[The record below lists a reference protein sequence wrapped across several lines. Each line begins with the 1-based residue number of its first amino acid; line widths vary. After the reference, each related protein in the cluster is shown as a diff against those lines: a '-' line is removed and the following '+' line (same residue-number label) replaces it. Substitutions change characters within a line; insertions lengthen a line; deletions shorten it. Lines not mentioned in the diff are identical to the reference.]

1 MLQPVYGRHGIL
13 CPDPCIFNNN
23 PPSGHLKLEES
34 GRFMVNGTD
43 VFVIG
48 GGPAGLAAAIA
59 ARRRGFHVVVAD
71 GNKPPIDKPCGEG
84 LMPDSIAALQQLG
97 VEIVPGEGYSLQGIK
112 FLEKEKSA
120 TACFPTGRGVG
131 LRRPV
136 LHQKMLNQAA
146 ALGVQFLW
154 ETPVT
159 GIRGDGANLA
169 GGDFVPAKWIIGADG
184 AQSRVR
190 RWAGL
195 HSSNKRDARMA
206 WRAHIVVAPWSEY
219 VEIHW
224 AENAQAY
231 VTPVSANEVCVVM
244 VSRNENRDIRLA
256 LNEFPELASRL
267 SGERLSRPAR
277 GTVTSTHRL
286 KYVSRGNV
294 ALIGDAS
301 GSVDAITGEGLSL
314 SFHQAVA
321 LAEAMEKNSLN
332 LYQNTHRQFALRA
345 TFMARLLLLLDG
357 RTRLRR
363 RTLTVFKNSP
373 EVFARLVSIHVGETS
388 PAHFAATGAL
398 LGWRFLAA

>member
-1 MLQPVYGRHGIL
+1 
-13 CPDPCIFNNN
+13 
-23 PPSGHLKLEES
+23 
-34 GRFMVNGTD
+34 MVKGTD

-59 ARRRGFHVVVAD
+59 ARRRGFQVVVAD

-84 LMPDSIAALQQLG
+84 LMPDSITALQQLG
-97 VEIVPGEGYSLQGIK
+97 VEIAPGEGYPLQGIK

-120 TACFPTGRGVG
+120 SACFPTGRGVG
-131 LRRPV
+131 LRRPI
-136 LHQKMLNQAA
+136 LHKKMLDRAV

-159 GIRGDGANLA
+159 GIRGDGVSLA
-169 GGDFVPAKWIIGADG
+169 GGNFFRANWIIGADG
-184 AQSRVR
+184 GQSRVR

-195 HSSNKRDARMA
+195 ESSNMRDSRLA
-206 WRAHIVVAPWSEY
+206 WRVHFAIAPWSEY

-231 VTPVSANEVCVVM
+231 LTPVSANEVCVVM

-256 LNEFPELASRL
+256 LNEFPELARRL
-267 SGERLSRPAR
+267 SCERLSRPAR
-277 GTVTSTHRL
+277 GTITTMHRL
-286 KYVSRGNV
+286 KRVSRGNV

-321 LAEAMEKNSLN
+321 LAEAMEKNCLD
-332 LYQNTHRQFALRA
+332 LYQKAHRQFARRP
-345 TFMARLLLLLDG
+345 TFMARLLLSLDG
-357 RTRLRR
+357 RARLRR
-363 RTLTVFKNSP
+363 RTLTVFRNNP
-373 EVFARLVSIHVGETS
+373 EVFARLISIHVGETS

>member
-1 MLQPVYGRHGIL
+1 
-13 CPDPCIFNNN
+13 
-23 PPSGHLKLEES
+23 
-34 GRFMVNGTD
+34 MVNGTE

-59 ARRRGFHVVVAD
+59 ARRRGFQVVVAD
-71 GNKPPIDKPCGEG
+71 GNRPPIDKPCGEG
-84 LMPDSIAALQQLG
+84 LMPDSIAALQLLG
-97 VEIVPGEGYSLQGIK
+97 VEIEPGEGYPLRGIK
-112 FLEKEKSA
+112 FAEKEKSA
-120 TACFPTGRGVG
+120 TACFPSGRGVG
-131 LRRPV
+131 LRRPI

-146 ALGVQFLW
+146 SLGVQFLW

-159 GIRGDGANLA
+159 GIRGDGVNLA
-169 GGDFVPAKWIIGADG
+169 GGDFVQAKWIIGADG
-184 AQSRVR
+184 GQSRVR

-195 HSSNKRDARMA
+195 ESSSKRDSRMA
-206 WRAHIVVAPWSEY
+206 WRAHFAVAPWSEY

-244 VSRNENRDIRLA
+244 ASRSANRDIRVA
-256 LNEFPELASRL
+256 LNEFPELAGRL
-267 SGERLSRPAR
+267 NSERLARPAR
-277 GTVTSTHRL
+277 GTVTTTHQL
-286 KYVSRGNV
+286 KRVSRGNV

-321 LAEAMEKNSLN
+321 LAEAMEKNSLD
-332 LYQNTHRQFALRA
+332 LYQKAHRQFARRP

-363 RTLTVFKNSP
+363 RTLTVFKNNP
-373 EVFARLVSIHVGETS
+373 EVFARLVSVHVGETS
-388 PAHFAATGAL
+388 PAHFATTGAL

>member
-1 MLQPVYGRHGIL
+1 
-13 CPDPCIFNNN
+13 
-23 PPSGHLKLEES
+23 
-34 GRFMVNGTD
+34 MVNGTD

-84 LMPDSIAALQQLG
+84 LMPDSIATLQQLG
-97 VEIVPGEGYSLQGIK
+97 VEIAPGEGYPLQGIK

-120 TACFPTGRGVG
+120 TACFPAGPGVG
-131 LRRPV
+131 LRRPI
-136 LHQKMLNQAA
+136 LHKKMLNQAA

-159 GIRGDGANLA
+159 GIRKNGVRLA
-169 GGDFVPAKWIIGADG
+169 GGDFVPAQWIIGADG
-184 AQSRVR
+184 GQSRVR
-190 RWAGL
+190 WWAGL
-195 HSSNKRDARMA
+195 DSCNQKQSRLA
-206 WRAHIVVAPWSEY
+206 WRAHFNVAPWSEY

-244 VSRNENRDIRLA
+244 ASRNENRDIRVALKQFPQLA
-256 LNEFPELASRL
+256 NRLN
-267 SGERLSRPAR
+267 GERLSRPAR
-277 GTVTSTHRL
+277 GTITTMHRL
-286 KYVSRGNV
+286 KRVCRGNV
-294 ALIGDAS
+294 ALIGDSS

-314 SFHQAVA
+314 SFHQAMA
-321 LAEAMEKNSLN
+321 LAEAMEKNCLD
-332 LYQNTHRQFALRA
+332 LYQKAHRQFARRP

-357 RTRLRR
+357 RTRLRH
-363 RTLTVFKNSP
+363 RTLTVFRHNP
-373 EVFARLVSIHVGETS
+373 EVFARLISIHVGETS

-398 LGWRFLAA
+398 LSWRFLAA

>member
-1 MLQPVYGRHGIL
+1 M
-13 CPDPCIFNNN
+13 DD
-23 PPSGHLKLEES
+23 
-34 GRFMVNGTD
+34 TD

-59 ARRRGFHVVVAD
+59 ARGRGFQVVVAD

-97 VEIVPGEGYSLQGIK
+97 VEIAPGEGYPLKGVK
-112 FLEKEKSA
+112 FLEREKSA
-120 TACFPTGRGVG
+120 AAYFPTGRGVG
-131 LRRPV
+131 IRRPI
-136 LHQKMLNQAA
+136 LQKKMLNQAA

-154 ETPVT
+154 ERPVT
-159 GIRGDGANLA
+159 AIRSNGVSLA
-169 GGDFVPAKWIIGADG
+169 GGDFVQSKWIIGADG
-184 AQSRVR
+184 GQSRVR

-195 HSSNKRDARMA
+195 DCSNQKESRLA
-206 WRAHIVVAPWSEY
+206 WRAHFAVAPWSEY

-244 VSRNENRDIRLA
+244 VSRSENRDIRLA
-256 LNEFPELASRL
+256 LNEFPELGRRL
-267 SGERLSRPAR
+267 RSERLSRPAR
-277 GTVTSTHRL
+277 GTMTTMNRL
-286 KYVSRGNV
+286 KRVCRGNV

-321 LAEAMEKNSLN
+321 LAEAMEKKSLD
-332 LYQNTHRQFALRA
+332 LYQKAHRQLARRP

-357 RTRLRR
+357 RARLRR
-363 RTLTVFKNSP
+363 RTLTIFRNDP

-388 PAHFAATGAL
+388 PAHFAVTGAL

>member
-1 MLQPVYGRHGIL
+1 M
-13 CPDPCIFNNN
+13 
-23 PPSGHLKLEES
+23 KLEES

-59 ARRRGFHVVVAD
+59 ARRRGFQALVAD

-97 VEIVPGEGYSLQGIK
+97 VEIEAGEGYPLRGLK

-120 TACFPTGRGVG
+120 TACFPSGRGVG
-131 LRRPV
+131 LRRPI
-136 LHQKMLNQAA
+136 LHQKMLDRAA

-159 GIRGDGANLA
+159 GIRGDGVKLA
-169 GGDFVPAKWIIGADG
+169 GGNFVQAKWIIGADG
-184 AQSRVR
+184 GQSRVR

-195 HSSNKRDARMA
+195 ESSNKRDSRLA
-206 WRAHIVVAPWSEY
+206 WRAHFAVAPWSEY

-231 VTPVSANEVCVVM
+231 VTPVSAKEVCVVM
-244 VSRNENRDIRLA
+244 VSRNENRDIRVA
-256 LNEFPELASRL
+256 LKEFPELASRL

-277 GTVTSTHRL
+277 GTITTMHRL
-286 KYVSRGNV
+286 KRVCRGNV

-301 GSVDAITGEGLSL
+301 GSVDAITAEGLSL

-321 LAEAMEKNSLN
+321 LAEAMEKNCLD
-332 LYQNTHRQFALRA
+332 LYQKAHRQFARRP

-357 RTRLRR
+357 RARLRR
-363 RTLTVFKNSP
+363 RTLTVFRNNP
-373 EVFARLVSIHVGETS
+373 EVFARLISIHVGETS
-388 PAHFAATGAL
+388 PTHFATTGAL

>member
-1 MLQPVYGRHGIL
+1 
-13 CPDPCIFNNN
+13 
-23 PPSGHLKLEES
+23 
-34 GRFMVNGTD
+34 MVNGTD

-59 ARRRGFHVVVAD
+59 ARHRGFHVVVAD

-97 VEIVPGEGYSLQGIK
+97 VETDPVEGYPLQGIK
-112 FLEKEKSA
+112 FLEKQKSA
-120 TACFPTGRGVG
+120 TACFPTGTGVG
-131 LRRPV
+131 LRRPI
-136 LHQKMLNQAA
+136 LHKRMLDRAVA
-146 ALGVQFLW
+146 SGVQFLW

-159 GIRGDGANLA
+159 GIRDDGVNLA
-169 GGDFVPAKWIIGADG
+169 GGNFVRSNWIIGADG
-184 AQSRVR
+184 GQSRVR
-190 RWAGL
+190 EWARL
-195 HSSNKRDARMA
+195 ETSKKRNSRLA
-206 WRAHIVVAPWSEY
+206 WRAHFTAAPWSEF

-244 VSRNENRDIRLA
+244 TSRNANRDIGLA

-267 SGERLSRPAR
+267 SQEWLSRPAR
-277 GTVTSTHRL
+277 GTITTTHRL
-286 KYVSRGNV
+286 KRVSRGNV

-321 LAEAMEKNSLN
+321 LAEAMEKSDLH
-332 LYQNTHRQFALRA
+332 LYQKAHRQFARRP
-345 TFMARLLLLLDG
+345 TFMARLLLSLDG
-357 RTRLRR
+357 RARLRG
-363 RTLTVFKNSP
+363 RTLTVFRNNP
-373 EVFARLVSIHVGETS
+373 EVFARLISIHVGETS

>member
-1 MLQPVYGRHGIL
+1 
-13 CPDPCIFNNN
+13 
-23 PPSGHLKLEES
+23 
-34 GRFMVNGTD
+34 MVNGRY

-59 ARRRGFHVVVAD
+59 ARHRGFQVVVAD

-84 LMPDSIAALQQLG
+84 LLPDSIAALQQLG
-97 VEIVPGEGYSLQGIK
+97 VEISPAEGYALQGIK

-120 TACFPTGRGVG
+120 TACFPAGRGVG
-131 LRRPV
+131 LRRPI
-136 LHQKMLNQAA
+136 LHKKMLDQAV
-146 ALGVQFLW
+146 ALGVQFRW

-159 GIRGDGANLA
+159 GIQENGVNLA
-169 GGDFVPAKWIIGADG
+169 GGDFIQANWIIGADG

-195 HSSNKRDARMA
+195 DSSAKKESRLAS
-206 WRAHIVVAPWSEY
+206 RAHFVVAPWSEY

-224 AENAQAY
+224 AAKGQAY

-244 VSRNENRDIRLA
+244 VSRNENRDIRVA
-256 LNEFPELASRL
+256 LQEFPQLASRL
-267 SGERLSRPAR
+267 SGEGLSRPAR
-277 GTVTSTHRL
+277 GTITTMHRL
-286 KYVSRGNV
+286 KHVCRGNV

-321 LAEAMEKNSLN
+321 LAEAMEKNCLD
-332 LYQNTHRQFALRA
+332 LYQKAHRQLARRP
-345 TFMARLLLLLDG
+345 TFMARLLLMLDG

-363 RTLTVFKNSP
+363 RTLTVFRNNP
-373 EVFARLVSIHVGETS
+373 EVFARLISIHVGETS
-388 PAHFAATGAL
+388 PVHFAATSAL

>member
-1 MLQPVYGRHGIL
+1 
-13 CPDPCIFNNN
+13 
-23 PPSGHLKLEES
+23 
-34 GRFMVNGTD
+34 MVNGTE

-59 ARRRGFHVVVAD
+59 ARRRGFQVVVAD
-71 GNKPPIDKPCGEG
+71 GNRPPIDKACGEG
-84 LMPDSIAALQQLG
+84 LMPDSIAALQKLG
-97 VEIVPGEGYSLQGIK
+97 VEIAPDEGYPLQGIK
-112 FLEKEKSA
+112 FLEKEESA

-131 LRRPV
+131 LRRPI
-136 LHQKMLNQAA
+136 LHKKMLDRAV

-159 GIRGDGANLA
+159 GVRGDGVNLA
-169 GGDFVPAKWIIGADG
+169 GGNFVRANWIIGADG
-184 AQSRVR
+184 GQSRVR

-195 HSSNKRDARMA
+195 ESSNKRDSRLA
-206 WRAHIVVAPWSEY
+206 WRAHFVVAPWSEY

-244 VSRNENRDIRLA
+244 VSRNANRDIRVA

-267 SGERLSRPAR
+267 SCEGLSRPAR
-277 GTVTSTHRL
+277 GAITTMHQL
-286 KYVSRGNV
+286 KRVCRGNV

-321 LAEAMEKNSLN
+321 LAEAMERNSLD
-332 LYQNTHRQFALRA
+332 LYQKSHRQFARRP

-357 RTRLRR
+357 RARLRR
-363 RTLTVFKNSP
+363 RTLTVFRNNP
-373 EVFARLVSIHVGETS
+373 EVFARLISIHVGETS

-398 LGWRFLAA
+398 LGWRFLAV

>member
-1 MLQPVYGRHGIL
+1 VDLNV
-13 CPDPCIFNNN
+13 
-23 PPSGHLKLEES
+23 EEN

-59 ARRRGFHVVVAD
+59 ARRRGFQVIVAD

-84 LMPDSIAALQQLG
+84 LMPDSIAALQELG
-97 VEIVPGEGYSLQGIK
+97 VEIATDEGYPLQGIK

-120 TACFPTGRGVG
+120 TARFPTGPGVG
-131 LRRPV
+131 LRRPI
-136 LHQKMLNQAA
+136 LHEKMLDCAV
-146 ALGVQFLW
+146 ALGVHFLW

-159 GIRGDGANLA
+159 GIERDGVNLA
-169 GGDFVPAKWIIGADG
+169 GGNFVHANWIIGADG
-184 AQSRVR
+184 GQSRVR

-195 HSSNKRDARMA
+195 ESSSQRDSRLA
-206 WRAHIVVAPWSEY
+206 WRAHFVVAPWSEY

-231 VTPVSANEVCVVM
+231 VTPVSANEVCVVIA
-244 VSRNENRDIRLA
+244 SRNENRDIRLA
-256 LNEFPELASRL
+256 LNEFPELARRL
-267 SGERLSRPAR
+267 GGERLSRPAR
-277 GTVTSTHRL
+277 GTITTMHRL
-286 KYVSRGNV
+286 KCVSRGNV

-314 SFHQAVA
+314 SFHQAMA
-321 LAEAMEKNSLN
+321 LAEAMRKNSLD
-332 LYQNTHRQFALRA
+332 LYQKAHRQFARRP

-357 RTRLRR
+357 RARLRR
-363 RTLTVFKNSP
+363 RTLTIFRNDP
-373 EVFARLVSIHVGETS
+373 EVFARLISIHVGETS
-388 PAHFAATGAL
+388 PAHFATTGAL

>member
-1 MLQPVYGRHGIL
+1 
-13 CPDPCIFNNN
+13 
-23 PPSGHLKLEES
+23 
-34 GRFMVNGTD
+34 MVNGTD

-84 LMPDSIAALQQLG
+84 LMPDSIAALLQLG
-97 VEIVPGEGYSLQGIK
+97 VEIAPGEGYPLQGIK

-120 TACFPTGRGVG
+120 TACFPTGLGLG
-131 LRRPV
+131 LRRPI
-136 LHQKMLNQAA
+136 LHKKMLNQAV

-159 GIRGDGANLA
+159 GIRENGVSLA
-169 GGDFVPAKWIIGADG
+169 GGDFIPAKWIIGADG
-184 AQSRVR
+184 GQSRVR

-195 HSSNKRDARMA
+195 DSCNQKQSRLA
-206 WRAHIVVAPWSEY
+206 WRAHFDVAPWSEY

-244 VSRNENRDIRLA
+244 ASRNENRDIRVA
-256 LNEFPELASRL
+256 LKEFPQLANRL
-267 SGERLSRPAR
+267 NGERLSRPAR
-277 GTVTSTHRL
+277 GTITTMHQL
-286 KYVSRGNV
+286 KRVCRGNV

-321 LAEAMEKNSLN
+321 LAEAMEKNCLE
-332 LYQNTHRQFALRA
+332 LYQKAHRQFARRPTL
-345 TFMARLLLLLDG
+345 MARLLLSLDG

-363 RTLTVFKNSP
+363 RTLTVFRNSP
-373 EVFARLVSIHVGETS
+373 EVFARLISIHVGETS

-398 LGWRFLAA
+398 LGWRFLAASVEDIQT

>member
-1 MLQPVYGRHGIL
+1 
-13 CPDPCIFNNN
+13 
-23 PPSGHLKLEES
+23 
-34 GRFMVNGTD
+34 MVNSTD

-97 VEIVPGEGYSLQGIK
+97 VEIAPGEGYSLQGIK

-120 TACFPTGRGVG
+120 SARFPTGRGVG
-131 LRRPV
+131 LRRPI
-136 LHQKMLNQAA
+136 LHKKMLDRAV

-159 GIRGDGANLA
+159 GIRGDGVTLA
-169 GGDFVPAKWIIGADG
+169 GENFVPTKWIIGADG
-184 AQSRVR
+184 GQSRVR

-195 HSSNKRDARMA
+195 ESSKRDSRLA
-206 WRAHIVVAPWSEY
+206 WRAHFLVAPWSEY

-244 VSRNENRDIRLA
+244 VSRNENRDIRVA
-256 LNEFPELASRL
+256 LNEFPELGSRL
-267 SGERLSRPAR
+267 RSERLSRPAR
-277 GTVTSTHRL
+277 GTITTMHRL
-286 KYVSRGNV
+286 KRVCRGNV

-321 LAEAMEKNSLN
+321 LAEAMEKNCLE
-332 LYQNTHRQFALRA
+332 LYQKAHRQFARRP

-357 RTRLRR
+357 RAGLRR
-363 RTLTVFKNSP
+363 RTLAVFRNNP
-373 EVFARLVSIHVGETS
+373 EVFARLVSIHVGQTS

-398 LGWRFLAA
+398 FGWRFLAA

>member
-1 MLQPVYGRHGIL
+1 M
-13 CPDPCIFNNN
+13 
-23 PPSGHLKLEES
+23 KLEES
-34 GRFMVNGTD
+34 GRFMVNGAD

-59 ARRRGFHVVVAD
+59 ARRQGFQVVVAD
-71 GNKPPIDKPCGEG
+71 GNRPPIDKPCGEG

-97 VEIVPGEGYSLQGIK
+97 VEIEAGEGYPLRGLK

-120 TACFPTGRGVG
+120 TACFPSGRGVG
-131 LRRPV
+131 LRRPI
-136 LHQKMLNQAA
+136 LHQKMLNRAA

-154 ETPVT
+154 ETPVI
-159 GIRGDGANLA
+159 GIRGDGVNLA
-169 GGDFVPAKWIIGADG
+169 GGNFIQAKWIIGADG
-184 AQSRVR
+184 GQSRVR

-195 HSSNKRDARMA
+195 ESFSKRDSRLA
-206 WRAHIVVAPWSEY
+206 WRAHFALAPWSEY

-231 VTPVSANEVCVVM
+231 VTPVSAKEVCVVM
-244 VSRNENRDIRLA
+244 VSRSENRDIRIA
-256 LNEFPELASRL
+256 LKEFPELASRL

-277 GTVTSTHRL
+277 GTITTMHRL
-286 KYVSRGNV
+286 KRVCRDNV

-301 GSVDAITGEGLSL
+301 GSVDAITAEGLSL

-321 LAEAMEKNSLN
+321 LAEAMEKNCLD
-332 LYQNTHRQFALRA
+332 LYQKAHRQFARRP

-357 RTRLRR
+357 RARLRR
-363 RTLTVFKNSP
+363 RTLTVFRNNP
-373 EVFARLVSIHVGETS
+373 EVFARLISIHVGETS
-388 PAHFAATGAL
+388 PTHFATTGAL

>member
-1 MLQPVYGRHGIL
+1 
-13 CPDPCIFNNN
+13 
-23 PPSGHLKLEES
+23 
-34 GRFMVNGTD
+34 MVNGTD

-59 ARRRGFHVVVAD
+59 ARRRGFQVIVAD

-84 LMPDSIAALQQLG
+84 LMPDSIAALQELG
-97 VEIVPGEGYSLQGIK
+97 VEIAAGEGYPLQGIK

-120 TACFPTGRGVG
+120 SACFPIGRGVG
-131 LRRPV
+131 LRRPI
-136 LHQKMLNQAA
+136 LHKKMLDRAV

-159 GIRGDGANLA
+159 GIQSDGVNLA
-169 GGDFVPAKWIIGADG
+169 GGNFVRANWIIGADG
-184 AQSRVR
+184 GQSRVR

-195 HSSNKRDARMA
+195 DSTSLRDARMA
-206 WRAHIVVAPWSEY
+206 WRAHFAVAPWSEY

-224 AENAQAY
+224 AESAQAY
-231 VTPVSANEVCVVM
+231 VTPVSATEVCVVM
-244 VSRNENRDIRLA
+244 VSRSENRDVRLA
-256 LNEFPELASRL
+256 LGEFPELASRL

-277 GTVTSTHRL
+277 GTITTMHRL
-286 KYVSRGNV
+286 KRVCHGNV

-314 SFHQAVA
+314 SFHQAMA
-321 LAEAMEKNSLN
+321 LARAMEANSLE
-332 LYQNTHRQFALRA
+332 LYQKGHRQFARRP

-357 RTRLRR
+357 RAGLRR
-363 RTLTVFKNSP
+363 RALTVFRKTP

>member
-1 MLQPVYGRHGIL
+1 MRYRCLHKGIL
-13 CPDPCIFNNN
+13 RAISGIFNNN
-23 PPSGHLKLEES
+23 PPSGTLKLEES
-34 GRFMVNGTD
+34 GRFMINGTD

-59 ARRRGFHVVVAD
+59 ARRRGFQVIVAD

-97 VEIVPGEGYSLQGIK
+97 VEIADGEGYPLEGIK

-120 TACFPTGRGVG
+120 SACFPTGRGVG
-131 LRRPV
+131 LRRPI
-136 LHQKMLNQAA
+136 LHKKMLDRAVA
-146 ALGVQFLW
+146 SGVHLLW

-159 GIRGDGANLA
+159 GIQSDGVNLA
-169 GGDFVPAKWIIGADG
+169 GRSFVRANWIIGADG
-184 AQSRVR
+184 GQSRVR

-195 HSSNKRDARMA
+195 DASNQRDARMA
-206 WRAHIVVAPWSEY
+206 WRTHFAVAPWSEY

-244 VSRNENRDIRLA
+244 ASKNENRDIRLA
-256 LNEFPELASRL
+256 LNEFPALRRRLRSERL
-267 SGERLSRPAR
+267 SGPAR
-277 GTVTSTHRL
+277 GTITTMHRL
-286 KYVSRGNV
+286 KRVCRGNV

-321 LAEAMEKNSLN
+321 LAEAMEKNCLE
-332 LYQNTHRQFALRA
+332 LYQKAHRQFARRP

-357 RTRLRR
+357 RAGLRR
-363 RTLTVFKNSP
+363 RTLTVFRNNP
-373 EVFARLVSIHVGETS
+373 EVFARLISIHVGETS

-398 LGWRFLAA
+398 LSWRFLAA

>member
-1 MLQPVYGRHGIL
+1 MI
-13 CPDPCIFNNN
+13 
-23 PPSGHLKLEES
+23 
-34 GRFMVNGTD
+34 NGTE

-59 ARRRGFHVVVAD
+59 ARRRGFQVVVAD

-84 LMPDSIAALQQLG
+84 LMPDSIGALQHLG
-97 VEIVPGEGYSLQGIK
+97 VEVAPDEGYPLQGIK
-112 FLEKEKSA
+112 FLEKEESA
-120 TACFPTGRGVG
+120 TACFPTVRGVG
-131 LRRPV
+131 LRRPI
-136 LHQKMLNQAA
+136 LHKKMLDRAV
-146 ALGVQFLW
+146 ALGIPFLW

-159 GIRGDGANLA
+159 GIRRDGVNLA
-169 GGDFVPAKWIIGADG
+169 GGNFARANWIIGADG
-184 AQSRVR
+184 GQSRVR

-195 HSSNKRDARMA
+195 ESSNKRDSRLA
-206 WRAHIVVAPWSEY
+206 WRAHFLVAPWSEY

-267 SGERLSRPAR
+267 SCERLSRPVR
-277 GTVTSTHRL
+277 GTITTTHRL
-286 KYVSRGNV
+286 KRVFRGNV

-321 LAEAMEKNSLN
+321 LAEAMEKNSLD
-332 LYQNTHRQFALRA
+332 LYQKAHRQFARRP

-363 RTLTVFKNSP
+363 RTLTVFRNNP
-373 EVFARLVSIHVGETS
+373 EVFARLISIHVGETS

>member
-1 MLQPVYGRHGIL
+1 
-13 CPDPCIFNNN
+13 
-23 PPSGHLKLEES
+23 
-34 GRFMVNGTD
+34 MVNGTD

-97 VEIVPGEGYSLQGIK
+97 VEIAPGEGYPLQGIK

-120 TACFPTGRGVG
+120 TARFPTGPGMG
-131 LRRPV
+131 LRRPI
-136 LHQKMLNQAA
+136 LHKKMLNQAV

-159 GIRGDGANLA
+159 GIRENGVSLA

-184 AQSRVR
+184 GQSLVR

-195 HSSNKRDARMA
+195 DSCNQKQARLA
-206 WRAHIVVAPWSEY
+206 WRAHFDVAPWSEY

-224 AENAQAY
+224 AENTQAY

-244 VSRNENRDIRLA
+244 ASRNENRDIRAA
-256 LNEFPELASRL
+256 LKEFPQLANRL
-267 SGERLSRPAR
+267 NGERLSRPAR
-277 GTVTSTHRL
+277 GTITTMHQL
-286 KYVSRGNV
+286 KRVCRGNV

-301 GSVDAITGEGLSL
+301 GSVDAISGEGLSL

-321 LAEAMEKNSLN
+321 LAEAMEKNCLD
-332 LYQNTHRQFALRA
+332 LYQKAHRQFARRP

-363 RTLTVFKNSP
+363 RTLAVFRHNP
-373 EVFARLVSIHVGETS
+373 EVFARLISIHVGETS
-388 PAHFAATGAL
+388 PAHFAVTGAL
-398 LGWRFLAA
+398 LGWRFLAV

>member
-1 MLQPVYGRHGIL
+1 
-13 CPDPCIFNNN
+13 
-23 PPSGHLKLEES
+23 
-34 GRFMVNGTD
+34 MVNGTD

-59 ARRRGFHVVVAD
+59 ARLRGFHVVVAD

-84 LMPDSIAALQQLG
+84 LMPDSIATLQQLG
-97 VEIVPGEGYSLQGIK
+97 VDIAPGEGYPLRGVK

-120 TACFPTGRGVG
+120 MASFPSGWGLG
-131 LRRPV
+131 LRRPI
-136 LHQKMLNQAA
+136 LHKKMLNQAV

-159 GIRGDGANLA
+159 GIQSNGVNLA
-169 GGDFVPAKWIIGADG
+169 GGNFVQAAWIIGADG
-184 AQSRVR
+184 GQSRVR

-195 HSSNKRDARMA
+195 DSSNKRQSRLA
-206 WRAHIVVAPWSEY
+206 WRAHFVVAPWSEY

-231 VTPVSANEVCVVM
+231 VTPVSADEVCVVM
-244 VSRNENRDIRLA
+244 VSRNENRHIRVA
-256 LNEFPELASRL
+256 LDEFPELGSRL
-267 SGERLSRPAR
+267 RSERLARPAR
-277 GTVTSTHRL
+277 GTITTMHRL
-286 KYVSRGNV
+286 KRVCRGNV

-314 SFHQAVA
+314 SFHQAMA
-321 LAEAMEKNSLN
+321 LAEAMEKNSLD
-332 LYQNTHRQFALRA
+332 LYQKAHRQFARRP

-357 RTRLRR
+357 RTGLRQ
-363 RTLTVFKNSP
+363 RTLTVFRNNP
-373 EVFARLVSIHVGETS
+373 EVFARLISIHVGETS
-388 PAHFAATGAL
+388 PIHFAATGAL

>member
-1 MLQPVYGRHGIL
+1 
-13 CPDPCIFNNN
+13 
-23 PPSGHLKLEES
+23 
-34 GRFMVNGTD
+34 MVNGSD

-59 ARRRGFHVVVAD
+59 ARRRGFEVIVAD

-84 LMPDSIAALQQLG
+84 LMPDSIAALQELG
-97 VEIVPGEGYSLQGIK
+97 IEIAGDEGYSLRGIK
-112 FLEKEKSA
+112 FLEKEESA

-131 LRRPV
+131 LRRPI
-136 LHQKMLNQAA
+136 LHEKMLRRAA

-159 GIRGDGANLA
+159 GIGEHGVNIA
-169 GGDFVPAKWIIGADG
+169 GGHFVQAKWIIGADG
-184 AQSRVR
+184 GQSLVR

-195 HSSNKRDARMA
+195 DSFNKRASRMA
-206 WRAHIVVAPWSEY
+206 WRAHFAVAPWSEY

-224 AENAQAY
+224 AESAQAY

-244 VSRNENRDIRLA
+244 TSRNENRDIRLA
-256 LNEFPELASRL
+256 LNEFPELGTRL
-267 SGERLSRPAR
+267 RSEPLSRPAR
-277 GTVTSTHRL
+277 GTITTMHRL
-286 KYVSRGNV
+286 KRVCRGNV

-321 LAEAMEKNSLN
+321 LAEAMEKNCLEW
-332 LYQNTHRQFALRA
+332 YQKAHRQFARRP

-357 RTRLRR
+357 RAGLRR
-363 RTLTVFKNSP
+363 RALTVFRNSP
-373 EVFARLVSIHVGETS
+373 ELFARLVSIHVGETS
-388 PAHFAATGAL
+388 PGHFAASGAL

>member
-1 MLQPVYGRHGIL
+1 
-13 CPDPCIFNNN
+13 
-23 PPSGHLKLEES
+23 
-34 GRFMVNGTD
+34 MVNGTD

-97 VEIVPGEGYSLQGIK
+97 VEIAPGEGYPLQGIK

-131 LRRPV
+131 LRRPI
-136 LHQKMLNQAA
+136 LHKKILDQAD

-159 GIRGDGANLA
+159 GIRENGVSLA
-169 GGDFVPAKWIIGADG
+169 GGDLVPAKWIIGADG
-184 AQSRVR
+184 GQSRVR

-195 HSSNKRDARMA
+195 DSYTQKQSRLA
-206 WRAHIVVAPWSEY
+206 WRAHFDVAPWSEY

-231 VTPVSANEVCVVM
+231 VTPVSANEVCLVM
-244 VSRNENRDIRLA
+244 ASRNENRDIRVA
-256 LNEFPELASRL
+256 LKEFPQLASRL
-267 SGERLSRPAR
+267 NGERLSRPAR
-277 GTVTSTHRL
+277 GTITNMHRL
-286 KYVSRGNV
+286 KRVCHGNV
-294 ALIGDAS
+294 ALIGDSS

-321 LAEAMEKNSLN
+321 LAEAMEKNCLD
-332 LYQNTHRQFALRA
+332 LYQKAHRQFARRP

-357 RTRLRR
+357 RTRLRH
-363 RTLTVFKNSP
+363 RTLTVFRHNP
-373 EVFARLVSIHVGETS
+373 EVFARLISIHVGETS
-388 PAHFAATGAL
+388 PAHFAVTGAL

>member
-1 MLQPVYGRHGIL
+1 M
-13 CPDPCIFNNN
+13 
-23 PPSGHLKLEES
+23 KLEES
-34 GRFMVNGTD
+34 GRFMVNGAD

-59 ARRRGFHVVVAD
+59 ARRRGFQVVVAD
-71 GNKPPIDKPCGEG
+71 GNRPPIDKPCGEG

-97 VEIVPGEGYSLQGIK
+97 VEIEAGEGYPLRGLK

-120 TACFPTGRGVG
+120 TACFPSGRGVG
-131 LRRPV
+131 LRRPI
-136 LHQKMLNQAA
+136 LHQKMLNRAA

-154 ETPVT
+154 ETPVI
-159 GIRGDGANLA
+159 GIRGDGVNLA
-169 GGDFVPAKWIIGADG
+169 GGNFIQAKWIIGADG
-184 AQSRVR
+184 GQSRVR

-195 HSSNKRDARMA
+195 ESSSKRDSRLA
-206 WRAHIVVAPWSEY
+206 WRAHFALAPWSEY

-231 VTPVSANEVCVVM
+231 VTPVSAKEVCVVM
-244 VSRNENRDIRLA
+244 VSRSENRDIRIA
-256 LNEFPELASRL
+256 LKEFPELASRL

-277 GTVTSTHRL
+277 GTITTMHRL
-286 KYVSRGNV
+286 KRVCRDNV

-301 GSVDAITGEGLSL
+301 GSVDAITAEGLSL

-321 LAEAMEKNSLN
+321 LAEAMEKNCLD
-332 LYQNTHRQFALRA
+332 LYQKAHRQFARRP

-357 RTRLRR
+357 RARLRR
-363 RTLTVFKNSP
+363 RTLTVFRNNP
-373 EVFARLVSIHVGETS
+373 EVFARLISIHVGETS
-388 PAHFAATGAL
+388 PTHFATTGAL

>member
-1 MLQPVYGRHGIL
+1 M
-13 CPDPCIFNNN
+13 
-23 PPSGHLKLEES
+23 KLEES

-59 ARRRGFHVVVAD
+59 ARRRGFRALVAD

-97 VEIVPGEGYSLQGIK
+97 VEIEAGEGYPLRGLK

-120 TACFPTGRGVG
+120 TACFPSGRGLG
-131 LRRPV
+131 LRRPI
-136 LHQKMLNQAA
+136 LHQKMLHRAA

-159 GIRGDGANLA
+159 GIRGDGVNLA
-169 GGDFVPAKWIIGADG
+169 GGNFVQAKWIIGADG
-184 AQSRVR
+184 GQSRVR

-195 HSSNKRDARMA
+195 ESSNKRDSRLA
-206 WRAHIVVAPWSEY
+206 WRAHFTLAPWSEY

-231 VTPVSANEVCVVM
+231 VTPVSAKEVCVVM
-244 VSRNENRDIRLA
+244 VSRNENRDIRVA
-256 LNEFPELASRL
+256 LEEFPELASRL

-277 GTVTSTHRL
+277 GTITTMHRL
-286 KYVSRGNV
+286 KRVCRGNV

-301 GSVDAITGEGLSL
+301 GSVDAITAEGLSL

-321 LAEAMEKNSLN
+321 LAEAMENNCLD
-332 LYQNTHRQFALRA
+332 LYQKAHRQFARRP

-357 RTRLRR
+357 RARLRR
-363 RTLTVFKNSP
+363 RTLTVFRNNP
-373 EVFARLVSIHVGETS
+373 EVFARLLSIHVGETS
-388 PAHFAATGAL
+388 PTHFATTGAL